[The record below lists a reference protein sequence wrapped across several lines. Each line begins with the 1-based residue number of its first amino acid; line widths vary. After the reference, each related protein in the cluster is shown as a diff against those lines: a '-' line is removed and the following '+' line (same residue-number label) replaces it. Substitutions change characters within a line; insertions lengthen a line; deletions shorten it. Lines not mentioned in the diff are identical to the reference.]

1 MRRWGYIKGYPTEP
15 TEAIP
20 PMPLTD
26 AAIRRAKPSDKP
38 QKITD
43 GGGLYLYLTPTGAR
57 SWRWKYR
64 IAGKEKLLSIG
75 LYPDVSLARAR
86 EARDEARRLLARGV
100 DPGAQKK
107 AAALAHSAL
116 GSDSFETIANEWLA
130 TRPWVPSYAE
140 KVEAWMKN
148 DVFPWIGSR
157 SVADLTAPDFLRLAR
172 RIEERGAI
180 ESAHRIMQ
188 NCGQIMRYAVA
199 TGRAERNPVADL
211 KGALAPPKEAHHA
224 AITDPVQLGGLLRSI
239 EAYSGSAITRS
250 ALRLAPLVFLRPGEL
265 RHAEWEE
272 FDLDAAVW
280 TIPASK
286 MKMRAAHL
294 VPLSRQALQIL
305 KDIKPITG
313 RHKWVFSGARDPK
326 RPMSENAVTAAL
338 RNMGY
343 DRTMMTG
350 HGFRATARTILD
362 EVLHFRPDIIEHQ
375 LAHAVKDPN
384 GRAYNRTSHLQERVR
399 MMQVWADYL
408 DGLRD
413 GNVVKL
419 RAG

>member
-1 MRRWGYIKGYPTEP
+1 MRRWGYIKGYPTAP

-38 QKITD
+38 RKITD

-130 TRPWVPSYAE
+130 TRPWVPNYAE

-148 DVFPWIGSR
+148 DVFPWLGSR
-157 SVADLTAPDFLRLAR
+157 PVADLTAPDFLRVAR

-188 NCGQIMRYAVA
+188 NCGQIMRYAIA

-211 KGALAPPKEAHHA
+211 RGALAPAPENHYA
-224 AITDPVQLGGLLRSI
+224 AVTEPADVAALLR
-239 EAYSGSAITRS
+239 AMYGYSGTLIVRM

-265 RHAEWEE
+265 RQAEWAE
-272 FDLDAAVW
+272 FDLENRIW
-280 TIPASK
+280 TIPEGR
-286 MKMRAAHL
+286 MKRRRPHI
-294 VPLSRQALQIL
+294 VPLSSQAVAIL
-305 KDIKPITG
+305 EEIKPLTG
-313 RHKWVFSGARDPK
+313 RTRYVFHSARSKD
-326 RPMSENAVTAAL
+326 RPMSENALTAAF
-338 RNMGY
+338 RRMGY
-343 DRTMMTG
+343 EQGTVTG

-362 EVLHFRPDIIEHQ
+362 EVLKFRPDIIEHQ
-375 LAHAVKDPN
+375 LSHKVKDPD
-384 GRAYNRTSHLQERVR
+384 GRAYNRTKHLDERAR
-399 MMQVWADYL
+399 MMQEWADYL
-408 DGLRD
+408 DRLRD